1 MSFTKFDRT
10 NKKIQKKFTARAAA
24 NAPLCQTGKTFPNI
38 LIRAAP
44 GGQIKKTNKLSNNK
58 SLVALNPK

>member
-24 NAPLCQTGKTFPNI
+24 NVPQCATGKLFPNI
-38 LIRAAP
+38 LIRPAP
-44 GGQIKKTNKLSNNK
+44 SGKIKKSN
-58 SLVALNPK
+58 A